1 MEKDL
6 QIVGF
11 RIGRETFGV
20 PISAVREIIRVP
32 EITAVPNVP
41 DHIEGVIN
49 LRGRI
54 IPVIDM
60 PKRFGV
66 RASDRNPKNRIVV
79 IELEGRSIGLI
90 VDSAS
95 EVLRIAHSAIEEP
108 HDVFPESG
116 IDYVSG
122 VGKLGGRLVILLDLK
137 KVTQAGSASKN

>member
-6 QIVGF
+6 QIIGF

-20 PISAVREIIRVP
+20 PISVVREIIRVP

-49 LRGRI
+49 VRGQI

-60 PKRFGV
+60 PKRFGL
-66 RASDRNPKNRIVV
+66 RAPERNSRNRIVV
-79 IELEGRSIGLI
+79 IELEGRSIGLM

-95 EVLRIAHSAIEEP
+95 EVLRIAHSEIEEP

-116 IDYVSG
+116 IEYVSG

-137 KVTQAGSASKN
+137 KVTQAGSVSKN